1 MAKRYQ
7 MYREDIAEY
16 VQSFE
21 FRAQLFRKQNPGKSE
36 WRKFHVNIFY
46 CFLKISGHLINPPV
60 VMLDKVLIGEDDR
73 KSNKEF
79 FYDLP

>member
-1 MAKRYQ
+1 MAERFR

-36 WRKFHVNIFY
+36 YRKFLVNFSIVSWKFQG
-46 CFLKISGHLINPPV
+46 IW
-60 VMLDKVLIGEDDR
+60 
-73 KSNKEF
+73 
-79 FYDLP
+79 